1 MTLLTAKCDM
11 KCNTRNCKEILQS
24 VMPQKQS
31 RFDLRKFL
39 KGCAICN
46 IFFIEDKLRCQKK
59 NTNEIKRK
67 QKNVKGIN
75 LYLL

>member
-1 MTLLTAKCDM
+1 
-11 KCNTRNCKEILQS
+11 
-24 VMPQKQS
+24 MPQKQS

>member
-1 MTLLTAKCDM
+1 MTPLTVKCDM
-11 KCNTRNCKEILQS
+11 KCNTWNCKEILQS

-46 IFFIEDKLRCQKK
+46 IFFTEDKLRCQK
-59 NTNEIKRK
+59 
-67 QKNVKGIN
+67 QKH
-75 LYLL
+75 

>member
-1 MTLLTAKCDM
+1 MTPLTVKCDM
-11 KCNTRNCKEILQS
+11 ECNTWNCKETLQS

-59 NTNEIKRK
+59 TPTKSKENKK
-67 QKNVKGIN
+67 M
-75 LYLL
+75 